1 MEKYNRYISF
11 ELLLA
16 LLFIIAFFL
25 PWLDMG
31 LVKVVGWDIPEIQKK
46 VTKVTNFFKF
56 FSKNK
61 ESVYTTYVVY
71 LIPLLSFIVM
81 SLWLL
86 LKPKIA
92 RFLLSFTGVFAL
104 IVSFNLFYKLPK
116 AGSGV
121 YLLCATAIVTIIFM
135 IITYRRNRK
144 RKSQLIDTPPEVV
157 EESLEEEI
165 EK

>member
-1 MEKYNRYISF
+1 MEKTNRYVSF

-31 LVKVVGWDIPEIQKK
+31 LVKVVGWDIPDIQKK
-46 VTKVTNFFKF
+46 MTKVTNFFKL

-61 ESVYTTYVVY
+61 ESVYTTYIIY
-71 LIPLLSFIVM
+71 LIPLFSFIVM

-86 LKPKIA
+86 AKPRIA
-92 RFLLSFTGVFAL
+92 RILLMVTGFFAL

-116 AGSGV
+116 IGSGV
-121 YLLCATAIVTIIFM
+121 YLLCGASVVTIVYLIIIF
-135 IITYRRNRK
+135 RRNKK
-144 RKSQLIDTPPEVV
+144 RKAQLIDTPPEVV
-157 EESLEEEI
+157 EEDLEEQL
-165 EK
+165 

>member
-1 MEKYNRYISF
+1 MEKTNRYVSF

-31 LVKVVGWDIPEIQKK
+31 LVKVVGWDIPDIQKK
-46 VTKVTNFFKF
+46 MTKVTNFFKF

-61 ESVYTTYVVY
+61 ESVYTTYIIY
-71 LIPLLSFIVM
+71 LIPLFSFIVM

-86 LKPKIA
+86 AKPRIA
-92 RFLLSFTGVFAL
+92 RILLMVTGFFAL

-116 AGSGV
+116 IGSGV
-121 YLLCATAIVTIIFM
+121 YLLCGASVVTIVYLIIIF
-135 IITYRRNRK
+135 RRNKK
-144 RKSQLIDTPPEVV
+144 RKAQLIDTPPEVV
-157 EESLEEEI
+157 EEDLEEQL
-165 EK
+165 